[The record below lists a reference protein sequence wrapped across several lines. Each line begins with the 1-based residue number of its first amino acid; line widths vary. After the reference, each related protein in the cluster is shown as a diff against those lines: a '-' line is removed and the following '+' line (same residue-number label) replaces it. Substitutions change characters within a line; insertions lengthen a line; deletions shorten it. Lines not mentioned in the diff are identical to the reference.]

1 MVKASKFRHGR
12 GSAGLQKQPSPSHAV
27 VRAAGHRS
35 PDCEARI
42 CGGETLFHSSVA
54 CHHPRHAVRA
64 TLLPLGHIVEERR
77 DDEVS
82 CGFAAFQ
89 QPARGGGAVDD
100 VSWMLTAKEREKR
113 TIEVTGGEF
122 EIGASGQS
130 RCLAELAQPLGH

>member
-1 MVKASKFRHGR
+1 MVKAGKFRHGR
-12 GSAGLQKQPSPSHAV
+12 GCAGLQKQPSPSHAV

-54 CHHPRHAVRA
+54 CQYPRYAVRA

-89 QPARGGGAVDD
+89 QPTGGARAVGD
-100 VSWMLTAKEREKR
+100 VSRVLTAKEREKR
-113 TIEVTGGEF
+113 TIEVAGGEF
-122 EIGASGQS
+122 EIGASGES